1 MARIVGVDIPNEKV
15 VRVSLTYIYG
25 IGPSH
30 ARDIL
35 EAAKVAPTA
44 RNLQPQ
50 KILVLT
56 AKEELDKLSLCTKYG
71 WNAPVMMIIFYDKD
85 ISYKRESYDNKD
97 FGIIDASIVTTHMML
112 EIQNL
117 GLGTTWI
124 GAFNPE
130 KIREVYN
137 IPENFEIVSILPI
150 GYPAEDSKPSDLHF
164 KRNELEQFV
173 YWNKLNVTNKN
184 NA

>member
-1 MARIVGVDIPNEKV
+1 MDFLKLAKERYSCRSFSTKEVEQEKID
-15 VRVSLTYIYG
+15 S
-25 IGPSH
+25 
-30 ARDIL
+30 IL

-56 AKEELDKLSLCTKYG
+56 AKEELDKLSLCTKFG

-124 GAFNPE
+124 GAFDPD
-130 KIREVYN
+130 KLCEVYN
-137 IPENFEIVSILPI
+137 IP
-150 GYPAEDSKPSDLHF
+150 
-164 KRNELEQFV
+164 RNL
-173 YWNKLNVTNKN
+173 
-184 NA
+184 